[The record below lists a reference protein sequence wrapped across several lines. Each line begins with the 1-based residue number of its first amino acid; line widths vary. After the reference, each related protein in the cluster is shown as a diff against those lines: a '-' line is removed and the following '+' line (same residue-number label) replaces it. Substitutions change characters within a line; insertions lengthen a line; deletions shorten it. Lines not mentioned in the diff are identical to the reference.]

1 MPELPE
7 VETVRRSLLAL
18 VQGKKI
24 ATVRVLYPK
33 IINGDVPIFVDALS
47 GRRFETIQRRGK
59 YLLFR
64 FDQQLTMVSHLR
76 MEGKYF
82 LEPTAQPANKHVHV
96 IFELT
101 DGTSLQYQD
110 VRKFGRMQ
118 LVKTGTEE
126 QLSGIRTLG
135 PEPLGP
141 DFTVAALYAG
151 LQKHYKALKP
161 VLLDQ
166 HVVTGLGNIY
176 VDEVLW
182 LSRLN
187 PLTPADQVTM
197 AQARQLHEQIIME
210 LQQAVDAGGT
220 SVRSYVDANGHQGHF
235 QFALN
240 VYGHEDDP
248 CPRCQTPIRKIKVGG
263 RGTHF
268 CPHCQPLPAGVEVCD
283 D

>member
-7 VETVRRSLLAL
+7 VETVRRSLIAL
-18 VQGKKI
+18 IQSKQIK
-24 ATVRVLYPK
+24 TVTVLYPK
-33 IINGDVPIFVDALS
+33 IVTNDQPIFVDTLI
-47 GRRFETIQRRGK
+47 GRRVETIQRRGK

-64 FDQQLTMVSHLR
+64 FDHDLTMVSHLR

-82 LEPTAQPANKHVHV
+82 LEPTSAPANKHVHV
-96 IFELT
+96 VFTFT

-110 VRKFGRMQ
+110 VRKFGRMT
-118 LVKTGTEE
+118 LVRTGTEE
-126 QLSGIRTLG
+126 QLSGIKALG

-141 DFTVAALYAG
+141 DFTVAGFYAG
-151 LQKHYKALKP
+151 LQKHHKALKP
-161 VLLDQ
+161 TLLDQ

-187 PLTPADQVTM
+187 PLLPADQVTLTQ
-197 AQARQLHEQIIME
+197 AQTLHDQIIAE
-210 LQQAVDAGGT
+210 LNQAVTAGGT
-220 SVRSYVDANGHQGHF
+220 SIRSYVDANGHQGHF
-235 QFALN
+235 QFALH

-248 CPRCQTPIRKIKVGG
+248 CPRCQTPIKKIKVGG

-268 CPHCQPLPAGVEVCD
+268 CPQCQPLPQGVVLD